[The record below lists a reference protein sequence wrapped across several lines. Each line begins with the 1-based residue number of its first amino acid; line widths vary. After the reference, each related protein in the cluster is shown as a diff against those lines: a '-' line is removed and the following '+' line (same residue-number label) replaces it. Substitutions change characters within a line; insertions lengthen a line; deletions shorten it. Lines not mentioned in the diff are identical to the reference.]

1 VSFLKELSQKNKK
14 FAPIV
19 SSLVCVAIGLERAKS
34 FAQTQQGSSPATVT
48 PSPTPQ
54 APTPT
59 STPTPAAATKA
70 DKQIDLPLPAS
81 KMDKAEA
88 PPQDTKAKRSEVQQ
102 MLPLELRALQKFQS
116 VKTKKEACAMLEGR
130 VVTYYDVASFIVDCL
145 QRPVEDP
152 DLLNDL
158 VYSQKKEVAEIPAH
172 IYRLIPFGEPWTG
185 KNGKSLTT
193 SKVCRELNG
202 RYVTSTGTDYY
213 YIDGCKKRSFS
224 SYVELQAHNLK
235 NAPVVTVSPEQLDK
249 LDSGSS
255 VDGNYQREVDALYK
269 IVGDSTLNPLGSA
282 DGSRK
287 PVGSAEELN
296 ALPKSAQ
303 KANSKILCQQYEN
316 KVISYYSQLF
326 FITGCQKRALRE
338 LPITIQQKFSEQG
351 THIIDLTA
359 SQVDSIPTGKE
370 LSEDEALALIK

>member
-1 VSFLKELSQKNKK
+1 MSFLRELSQKNKN

-34 FAQTQQGSSPATVT
+34 FAQTQQDVAATT
-48 PSPTPQ
+48 T
-54 APTPT
+54 
-59 STPTPAAATKA
+59 TPTPVPTETSSAAKSSE
-70 DKQIDLPLPAS
+70 KIDLPLPER
-81 KMDKAEA
+81 KKGKADGNSLGA
-88 PPQDTKAKRSEVQQ
+88 PSEKGGVQQ
-102 MLPLELRALQKFQS
+102 MLPLELRALQKFQT
-116 VKTKKEACAMLEGR
+116 VKTRQEACNLLEGR
-130 VVTYYDVASFIVDCL
+130 VVTYYDVASLIVDCF
-145 QRPVEDP
+145 QRPIEDP
-152 DLLNDL
+152 DLLNEL
-158 VYSQKKEVAEIPAH
+158 VHTQKKEVAEIPAH
-172 IYRLIPFGEPWTG
+172 IYRLIPFGEPWAG

-193 SKVCRELNG
+193 SKVCRELSG

-224 SYVELQAHNLK
+224 SYVELQAHNRK
-235 NAPVVTVSPEQLDK
+235 NAPVVSVSPEQLDK
-249 LDSGSS
+249 LDSGAS

-296 ALPKSAQ
+296 ALPASAQ
-303 KANSKILCQQYEN
+303 KVNSKALCQQFDK

-326 FITGCQKRALRE
+326 FITGCQKRALKE
-338 LPITIQQKFSEQG
+338 LPMTVQQKFSERG
-351 THIIDLTA
+351 TPIIDLNSA
-359 SQVDSIPTGKE
+359 QVDSIPNGKD